1 MSASTGI
8 GGLVVGMA
16 MLAVFIIFVGTL
28 DARLATH
35 LGDRHG
41 YHLGD
46 NLGHM
51 HVLQSHAQAHR
62 CRWHGREV

>member
-16 MLAVFIIFVGTL
+16 MLAVFVIFVGTL

-35 LGDRHG
+35 LDVTGTR
-41 YHLGD
+41 
-46 NLGHM
+46 
-51 HVLQSHAQAHR
+51 
-62 CRWHGREV
+62 